1 MLTKQRLDAQLEPS
15 LPLRFRFGGEFDR
28 TACPLEPEPTFLLDL
43 GGFTL
48 IDSAL
53 PYKGSLRFPLP
64 ALREFPHFSSSG
76 LFFSFVIGR
85 LP

>member
-1 MLTKQRLDAQLEPS
+1 MLTKQRPLAQLGPS
-15 LPLRFRFGGEFDR
+15 SPPRFRFGDEFDR
-28 TACPLEPEPTFLLDL
+28 PACRSEPEPTSLLDL

-48 IDSAL
+48 IDPAL
-53 PYKGSLRFPLP
+53 PHKGLLRFPSP

-85 LP
+85 RP